1 MEDVLL
7 REEIV
12 ECRSD
17 LVGFIDFACL
27 QAVDQFVGREV
38 DVHHFV
44 GHGQHA
50 VRHALVH
57 LDARNLLHGLV
68 QPLDMLDVDRRDDA
82 DPRIEQ
88 LHHVLPALGIAAAFD
103 IGVRQFVHDHDLG
116 MQVQDG
122 LRVHLLEFLAFVEEP
137 AARHEGKPC
146 DEGFRFGTAV
156 RFDKSDADVHA
167 CVEQLMRFLQHA
179 VTLTHPGTHA
189 DVDFELAPVRAAD
202 QIQEPLNTAFLVHNH
217 MRNDIPPT
225 KLTSSA
231 AGFQLSE
238 VKSPSC
244 NDPATVQ
251 PFAALTKTFCT

>member
-1 MEDVLL
+1 M
-7 REEIV
+7 
-12 ECRSD
+12 
-17 LVGFIDFACL
+17 
-27 QAVDQFVGREV
+27 
-38 DVHHFV
+38 
-44 GHGQHA
+44 
-50 VRHALVH
+50 
-57 LDARNLLHGLV
+57 
-68 QPLDMLDVDRRDDA
+68 
-82 DPRIEQ
+82 
-88 LHHVLPALGIAAAFD
+88 
-103 IGVRQFVHDHDLG
+103 
-116 MQVQDG
+116 
-122 LRVHLLEFLAFVEEP
+122 
-137 AARHEGKPC
+137 
-146 DEGFRFGTAV
+146 
-156 RFDKSDADVHA
+156 RFDTSDADFHA

-225 KLTSSA
+225 KLTSWA